1 MNEEIKKE
9 AQDVEL
15 NLEELGEVA
24 GGYIFGRGDDRNR
37 PWEVINLDGSVV
49 ERFAT
54 KEEAI
59 NLANIIGLAGRYK
72 PPERDAETLPLRAA
86 FYIE

>member
-1 MNEEIKKE
+1 MSEEIKKE
-9 AQDVEL
+9 VQDVEL

-59 NLANIIGLAGRYK
+59 NLANIIGLEVKELSYRELEEIRRRCGQ
-72 PPERDAETLPLRAA
+72 
-86 FYIE
+86 I

>member
-37 PWEVINLDGSVV
+37 PWEVISDVDGRVIG
-49 ERFAT
+49 RFAA
-54 KEEAI
+54 KEDAVKFAR
-59 NLANIIGLAGRYK
+59 NLGIEEKELTWEEII
-72 PPERDAETLPLRAA
+72 ELRKR
-86 FYIE
+86 

>member
-9 AQDVEL
+9 AQDIEL

-59 NLANIIGLAGRYK
+59 NLANIIGLGVKELSYK
-72 PPERDAETLPLRAA
+72 ELEEIRRRCGQ
-86 FYIE
+86 I